1 MDLISVLDV
10 ADEIGRIF
18 KKSHEMKREVRK
30 GVFREHLKNR
40 TLAMIF
46 EKPSTRTRVSFETA
60 MTHLGGHA
68 IYLTNIE
75 TQISRG
81 ESISDTAIT
90 LSRYVDCIMIRAK
103 RHNDIVEFAASSAVP
118 VINGLSELEHPCQI
132 LSDLFT
138 IEEKKGGLKGLKLAY
153 VGDGNNVCNSLLL
166 GCALTGVD
174 ISVATPNMYAPD
186 KKIVENSKRIA
197 KENSSKVKTLNDPEA
212 AVKGADIIYTDVWIS
227 MGQEKEKEKRLKEF
241 KTYQVDMAL
250 VEKANDPLVMH
261 CLPAKRGFE
270 ITDEVLSSSNSI
282 VFDQAENRL
291 HVQKALLWLLLDEK
305 GMLER

>member
-10 ADEIGRIF
+10 ADEIDGIF
-18 KKSHEMKREVRK
+18 KKSHEMKKEVSG

-68 IYLTNIE
+68 LYLTNTE
-75 TQISRG
+75 TQIARG

-103 RHNDIVEFAASSAVP
+103 RHEDIVEFATSSDVP

-138 IEEKKGGLKGLKLAY
+138 IEEKKGGLNGLKLAY

-174 ISVATPNMYAPD
+174 ISVATPNRYSPN
-186 KKIVENSKRIA
+186 KKIIENSKRIA
-197 KENSSKVKTLNDPEA
+197 KENGANIKILNDPEA

-227 MGQEKEKEKRLKEF
+227 MGQEKEREKRLKEF

-250 VEKANDPLVMH
+250 VEKGNDPLVMH

-270 ITDEVLSSSNSI
+270 ITDEVLSSPNSI

-291 HVQKALLWLLLDEK
+291 HVQKALLYLLLDK
-305 GMLER
+305 KRMFER